1 MQPKLIQA
9 VGQPG
14 PLMVVGD
21 YPTQKE
27 YNSGYS
33 FSGSSGTLLQSLF
46 QPFGLSTKNL
56 YKTHYFK
63 LPVPGWSAPNV
74 KARKE
79 ALAKVHEIEN
89 WDLVLKE
96 EIEAIEPNG
105 IVACG
110 ELALRHLTE
119 EEGIT
124 KWRGSILH
132 LHPRFQKPHIKVFP
146 IYSPRDIWSENE
158 HPMVYSQWDAGRI
171 VKYKDF
177 TKRFEPSCNV
187 WIARNPDHVY
197 EWWKRAERG
206 EFLTLDIETHHGFIT
221 CIGFSHN
228 GHEAVSIPL
237 LVGPHINHFDRGRM
251 YALTDE
257 ILRSKIPKVN
267 QNIKYDW
274 TVLETFGFDVANIV
288 GDTMLMA
295 HTIYPE
301 LPVGLDFL
309 NSIYT
314 DHPYYKDEGKKFDPR
329 QHSVDRLLMYNAR
342 DALVTWQIWKQQLE
356 DAEAQGVKKFYFKYV
371 HPTFFIYKKLDQ
383 TGVLV
388 DDSRRK
394 SLLQKYEP
402 MLAEIQQT
410 INLVAEERINVNSP
424 TQVARLLYDILGCPK
439 MEHVTKTGK
448 KTANTDEDSI
458 EELYVNKITD
468 SGRKSVLK
476 YIIVARKIH
485 KVIQFLTSPVSPD
498 GRMRTSYKLHGTE
511 TGRTSAGK
519 SIEPSFYV
527 DEKGKIREREC
538 GGSFQTIGKHG
549 YQFGPERIGADLRS
563 IFVPR
568 PGWCFVEG
576 DQGQAEDRV
585 VCVLAE
591 DFEGLEVLN
600 KKTFKRNKFGLK
612 DDRHTLT
619 AVLITGK
626 EFDEITPDDRQE
638 RGKKPRHAGNYN
650 MGSYILSVL
659 THLPQRETKI
669 LLERFH
675 STNPNIRHVFHS
687 TIKQII
693 DKHRYLVTPHGRRRD
708 FFGRITEET
717 YKQAF
722 ATIPQATVSDHNKFT
737 ILGQLAAKWP
747 LDQVVPISESH
758 DSNTFEVRMDIREPF
773 ITDFHRAIETPI
785 SFRDCIISRDVEIV
799 IPGDVNWSDED
810 WSKVK

>member
-1 MQPKLIQA
+1 MI
-9 VGQPG
+9 
-14 PLMVVGD
+14 VGD

-33 FSGSSGTLLQSLF
+33 FSGSNGNLLQSLF
-46 QPFGLSTKNL
+46 QPYNFSAKSL

-63 LPVPGWSAPNV
+63 VPIPGYASPSKKIQAEAV
-74 KARKE
+74 QRIKE
-79 ALAKVHEIEN
+79 MED
-89 WDLVLKE
+89 WDSLLKE
-96 EIEAIEPNG
+96 EIETICPNG

-110 ELALRHLTE
+110 ELALQHLTE
-119 EEGIT
+119 EKGIR

-132 LHPRFQKPHIKVFP
+132 LHPRFSKRNIKVFP
-146 IYSPRDIWSENE
+146 ILSPREIWIDNE
-158 HPMVYSQWDAGRI
+158 HPFVYTQWDCGRI
-171 VKYKDF
+171 VKYKDL
-177 TKRFEPSCNV
+177 TGRFEPPGLV
-187 WIARNPDHVY
+187 WIARSPDELY
-197 EWWKRAERG
+197 EWWKRG
-206 EFLTLDIETHHGFIT
+206 EKGDFLTLDIETHHGFIT

-228 GHEAVSIPL
+228 GTEAVSVPL

-251 YALTDE
+251 YRLTKE
-257 ILRSKIPKVN
+257 ILESRVPKVN

-274 TVLETFGFDVANIV
+274 SVLETFGFKVNNII
-288 GDTMLMA
+288 GDTMLMG
-295 HTIYPE
+295 HSIYPE

-309 NSIYT
+309 SSMYT

-329 QHSVDRLLMYNAR
+329 QHSVDRLLLYNAR
-342 DALVTWQIWKQQLE
+342 DALVTWQIWKLQLE
-356 DAEAQGVKKFYFKYV
+356 DAEAMNVKHFYFKYV

-394 SLLQKYEP
+394 SLLQKYRP
-402 MLAEIQQT
+402 MLAQMEQT
-410 INLVAEERINVNSP
+410 INLIAEEKINVLSP
-424 TQVARLLYDILGCPK
+424 KQVSHLVYNILQCPK
-439 MEHVTKTGK
+439 MTHTTNTGNVTL
-448 KTANTDEDSI
+448 NTDEDSI

-468 SGRKSVLK
+468 EGRKTILK

-485 KVIQFLTSPVSPD
+485 KVIQFLTSPISPD

-519 SIEPSFYV
+519 SIEPSFYI
-527 DEKGKIREREC
+527 DDKSKIREREC

-549 YQFGPERIGADLRS
+549 YEFGPERIGADLRS
-563 IFVPR
+563 IFVPA

-591 DFEGLEVLN
+591 DWDGLEVLN
-600 KKTFKRNKFGLK
+600 RKKFKRNKFGLK
-612 DDRHTLT
+612 DDRHTMT
-619 AVLITGK
+619 AMLITGK
-626 EFDEITPDDRQE
+626 EFDAITPDDRQE

-659 THLPQRETKI
+659 THLRQSECAA
-669 LLERFH
+669 LLNRFH
-675 STNPNIRHVFHS
+675 ATNPNIRGVFHQS
-687 TIKQII
+687 IRQVINSK
-693 DKHRYLVTPHGRRRD
+693 RYLITPHGRRRD
-708 FFGRITEET
+708 FFGRIDEET

-737 ILGQLAAKWP
+737 ILGQLASRWEWDRVRP
-747 LDQVVPISESH
+747 LAESH
-758 DSNTFEVRMDIREPF
+758 DSNTFEVRNDVRESF
-773 ITDFHRAIETPI
+773 IEDFQRAIETPI
-785 SFRDCIISRDVEIV
+785 SFRDCIISRDIEIV
-799 IPGDVNWSDED
+799 IPGEINWSEED